1 MKNILLTAAGTATT
15 WHFCNTINTFFN
27 DDFNIFL
34 TDTNEKKFVPA
45 SIFTNNFFQV
55 PSVFEDDYLPKMHKI
70 IKENNIDI
78 IVPLIDFDLFYF
90 SKDNEILKELDTIS
104 TAPPLNTVETLTDKK
119 KMWSFLKNNNI
130 PTPQLFNRKQ
140 LINDQ
145 KYIVKPQKGF
155 GSRGVEKLFGRDAKK
170 LTDNNLIFQEA
181 CTPGEITAEVYNGEQ
196 LKIFQRRRVET
207 KSGVCTKMEPIYFE
221 QIDDS
226 IKKLV
231 SNIECPEAFCI
242 QFMQNQQNNW
252 CITDCNLRIGAGT
265 ALSTKI
271 GFQLTRA
278 LLASLSGK
286 KVENSFFNIDHSI
299 KSVLRVY
306 DEIAIK

>member
-15 WHFCNTINTFFN
+15 WHFCKVINAFFKN
-27 DDFNIFL
+27 DFNIFL

-45 SIFTNNFFQV
+45 GIFTDNFFQV

-90 SKDNEILKELDTIS
+90 SKDNDRLKEFNTIS
-104 TAPPLNTVETLTDKK
+104 TAPLLNTVETLTDKE
-119 KMWSFLKNNNI
+119 KMWNFLSKNGI
-130 PTPQLFNRKQ
+130 HTPQLFNRKD
-140 LINDQ
+140 LIDNRE
-145 KYIVKPQKGF
+145 YIIKPRKGF
-155 GSRGVEKLFGRDAKK
+155 GSRGVERLLGKDAKK

-207 KSGVCTKMEPIYFE
+207 KSGVCTKMEPVYFE